1 MRDIARQDV
10 MGQVLWYWVPVALYA
25 GTIFFL
31 SAQSH
36 PEEQLPSFLLKGV
49 SDKVLHAVEYGIL
62 ALLCY
67 RAFRWAAGPAVA
79 RQAVV
84 LAIVTASVFG
94 LTDEA
99 TSTLCP
105 IPRVELAGL
114 AGRYNRCSHWG
125 DELAVPQV
133 RMMNRETGVMGQKG
147 GTGERAIPACRA
159 RS

>member
-10 MGQVLWYWVPVALYA
+10 MGQVLWYWAPVALYA

-36 PEEQLPSFLLKGV
+36 PEEQLPSFLLEGV

-62 ALLCY
+62 SLLCY

-84 LAIVTASVFG
+84 LAIVMASVYG
-94 LTDEA
+94 LTDELHQLFVPFRE
-99 TSTLCP
+99 SSWQDW
-105 IPRVELAGL
+105 LADTIG
-114 AGRYNRCSHWG
+114 
-125 DELAVPQV
+125 AVIGAMSW
-133 RMMNRETGVMGQKG
+133 RFLSSE
-147 GTGERAIPACRA
+147 
-159 RS
+159 